1 MVRTVT
7 SLSSSR
13 MVFCIRSSVSI
24 STLLTRQEE
33 ERNEKRSQRNS
44 FGTACLGCRLRPYFS
59 CSSEREED
67 LRCRLSERKTSWTE
81 GPRGQLKRRDE
92 IREAAR
98 LTASSMMTMLFPRR
112 RDLPMAISCRC
123 PLEKLSPPEE
133 TALSRVITTFFSST
147 TVVLL

>member
-24 STLLTRQEE
+24 STLWTRQEE
-33 ERNEKRSQRNS
+33 ERKGTRSEVNERVQPASAVS
-44 FGTACLGCRLRPYFS
+44 FDPLF
-59 CSSEREED
+59 REVPQGED
-67 LRCRLSERKTSWTE
+67 GLRCRLCE
-81 GPRGQLKRRDE
+81 GKRSSTKGVEAQLKRRDE
-92 IREAAR
+92 IREAAQ
-98 LTASSMMTMLFPRR
+98 LTASSIMTMLFPRS